1 MEYFILF
8 LIIIFYLNLNSNIKK
23 ILNNG
28 HKDNKKDFS
37 MLKSLIG
44 KEIEIDTDD
53 EYSLVFGTSTKGIL
67 KEFNDTWLVIE
78 TKKKDKLETLYYRIN
93 NIQSISDVK

>member
-1 MEYFILF
+1 MEYFI
-8 LIIIFYLNLNSNIKK
+8 LNLNSNIKK

-67 KEFNDTWLVIE
+67 KCNPLCQV
-78 TKKKDKLETLYYRIN
+78 L
-93 NIQSISDVK
+93 